1 MTGRDHGS
9 SWVRHPAALVVAA
22 VRGVAAAAVVVAVC
36 GTPARAQADEA
47 GPHRVALEAGK
58 LWEGIDDALAS
69 PTRHEG
75 HAAVVGV
82 SYRFRGE
89 TWRLGGS
96 MARATIRLTP
106 AVGSRS
112 THEKATAMSLDA
124 WALRRLWR
132 SAGGRWAAFAG
143 PAIAGDMGLRR
154 HYYRLDQSTRYDNA
168 FLGLEATGLLEMDAE
183 GLGRIAGRVMVP
195 LAGVT
200 VRTPYT
206 TLGSPGPEVRV
217 GIPPSFVLLKQRL
230 DLRSPVGN
238 TFVFGFMYEGV
249 LVRHP
254 EPLDLGVAWHRFGV
268 VLELAWGSP

>member
-1 MTGRDHGS
+1 MT
-9 SWVRHPAALVVAA
+9 
-22 VRGVAAAAVVVAVC
+22 
-36 GTPARAQADEA
+36 
-47 GPHRVALEAGK
+47 
-58 LWEGIDDALAS
+58 
-69 PTRHEG
+69 
-75 HAAVVGV
+75 
-82 SYRFRGE
+82 
-89 TWRLGGS
+89 
-96 MARATIRLTP
+96 RATLRLTP

-124 WALRRLWR
+124 WALRRVWR

-154 HYYRLDQSTRYDNA
+154 HYYRLDQSTSYDNA

-195 LAGVT
+195 LAGVS

-206 TLGSPGPEVRV
+206 TLASPGPEVRV

-230 DLRSPVGN
+230 ELRNLVGN
-238 TFVFGFMYEGV
+238 RFIFGFFYEGV

-268 VLELAWGSP
+268 VLEVAWGGS